1 MRLKEA
7 RQAANMTQEQVAKA
21 IGIPKKTYQNY
32 ELGYRD
38 PGSDVLVQ
46 IADCLNVSIDWLLG
60 VNEQPQNG
68 GSSPHNGF
76 SIVDPKRQRMIDIYD
91 AMTPQGRA
99 LMLSMAEDM
108 LPYFK
113 K

>member
-68 GSSPHNGF
+68 GPSPHNGF
-76 SIVDPKRQRMIDIYD
+76 SLVDPKRQRMIDIYD